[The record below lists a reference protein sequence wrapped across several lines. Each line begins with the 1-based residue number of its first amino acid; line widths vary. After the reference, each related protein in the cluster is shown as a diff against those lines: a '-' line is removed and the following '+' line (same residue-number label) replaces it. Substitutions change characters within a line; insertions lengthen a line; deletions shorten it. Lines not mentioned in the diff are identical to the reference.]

1 MYHNE
6 QSSNDEVHTLVIVFY
21 GICLDRRLCF
31 RILSPKLER
40 ELPSDMKE
48 ASTLK
53 RGSSFLIQCLSLM
66 LRMCLSQTII

>member
-48 ASTLK
+48 ASTRHEGGFHPQERL
-53 RGSSFLIQCLSLM
+53 FLSH
-66 LRMCLSQTII
+66 SVPFTDA